1 MPVSTDN
8 FWQTWTF
15 KTRTGALA
23 FNHADGT
30 LRMVRQPDG
39 NELVAPA
46 SPLVPAVAGFSFQSA
61 EMFADPHDRV
71 LAAVRVLPQPPPPPL
86 VDEGVASSLRQPFF
100 KLTVL
105 YGTKVIAVE
114 VRARIQP

>member
-23 FNHADGT
+23 FNHTDGT

-46 SPLVPAVAGFSFQSA
+46 SPLVPAVAGFSLQSA
-61 EMFADPHDRV
+61 EILADPHDRV
-71 LAAVRVLPQPPPPPL
+71 LA
-86 VDEGVASSLRQPFF
+86 VDVQRFIRSQSARAFSHSYVP
-100 KLTVL
+100 KLL
-105 YGTKVIAVE
+105 
-114 VRARIQP
+114 RIQP